1 MSRDLCFTP
10 AVELARLYRARKVSP
25 LEVMQAVLERL
36 DQVNPVV
43 NAFVTVDREGALR
56 QARRATAALAR
67 RGGAVGP
74 LHGIPVGIKDITLT
88 KGMRT
93 TFGSKL
99 FEDYVPDED
108 AAVVERLRAAGAI
121 VLGKTNTPE
130 FAFGPNTVNAVFG
143 ATRNP
148 WNLALSA
155 GGSSGGSA
163 AALATGMCAIA
174 QGTDLGG
181 SLRGPAALCGVVGF
195 RTTPGLIPRYPEVLA
210 WDSYSV
216 EGPMARTV
224 GDTALLLSVM
234 AGPADDRAPMN
245 YATDTRAF
253 RAAVARP
260 SVKGSR
266 IAWTPD
272 MGGLVSVDP
281 EIVSAVEESAAALG
295 KLGARVERASPDMSD
310 VPEVVSLTRGF
321 LMVARHADKLER
333 FGGQLQAGLVE
344 NTTQGLGMSARD
356 VARGELL
363 RTRLWQRV
371 RGFLEIHDLWLTPTA
386 AVPAFPIELPHAMEI
401 GGKPAGKTLQR
412 SYLTYAFSVLG
423 LPAISVPCGFT
434 RGGLP
439 IGLQIVGR
447 PRQEAAVLRAAA
459 AFEAARPWAQRVPP
473 LVTQIRQGDS

>member
-1 MSRDLCFTP
+1 MPRDLCFTP
-10 AVELARLYRARKVSP
+10 ATELSRLYRSRKISP
-25 LEVMQAVLERL
+25 LEVLRAVLERL
-36 DQVNPVV
+36 DRVNPLV
-43 NAFVTVDREGALR
+43 NAIVTLDREAALR
-56 QARRATAALAR
+56 QARRATATLAR
-67 RGGAVGP
+67 RSATLAP
-74 LHGIPVGIKDITLT
+74 LHGIPVGIKDVTPT

-99 FEDYVPDED
+99 FEDHIPMED
-108 AAVVERLRAAGAI
+108 AAVVERLKAGGAI

-163 AALATGMCAIA
+163 AALATGMCPIA

-216 EGPMARTV
+216 EGPMARTIA
-224 GDTALLLSVM
+224 DAALMLSVM
-234 AGPADDRAPMN
+234 VGPADPRSPMS
-245 YATDTRAF
+245 YSSDTKPF
-253 RAAVARP
+253 LAAVKQP

-272 MGGLVSVDP
+272 LGGLVTVDP
-281 EIVSAVEESAAALG
+281 EIASACEGSAG
-295 KLGARVERASPDMSD
+295 VFRKLGARVERASPDMSD
-310 VPEVVSLTRGF
+310 VPDIVALTRGF
-321 LMVARHADKLER
+321 LMVARHADKVDR
-333 FGGQLQAGLVE
+333 WRDQLQAGLVE
-344 NTTQGLGMSARD
+344 NTSQGLGMTSRD

-363 RTRLWQRV
+363 RTQLWHRV
-371 RGFLEIHDLWLTPTA
+371 RAFFETRDLWLTPTT
-386 AVPAFPIELPHAMEI
+386 AVPPFPIELPHAMEI

-434 RGGLP
+434 RDGLP
-439 IGLQIVGR
+439 IGLQIVGP
-447 PRQEAAVLRAAA
+447 PRHEASVLRAAA
-459 AFEAARPWAQRVPP
+459 AFEAAQPWAHRIPP
-473 LVTQIRQGDS
+473 VITQPV

>member
-10 AVELARLYRARKVSP
+10 ATELSRLYRSRTVSP
-25 LEVMQAVLERL
+25 LEVMQAILERV
-36 DQVNPVV
+36 DRVNPLV
-43 NAFVTVDREGALR
+43 NAVVTLDRERGLA
-56 QARRATAALAR
+56 QARRATARLSR
-67 RGGAVGP
+67 RSATLGP
-74 LHGIPVGIKDITLT
+74 LHGIPVGIKDVTPT
-88 KGMRT
+88 KGLRT

-99 FEDYVPDED
+99 FEDHVPTED
-108 AAVVERLRAAGAI
+108 AAVVQRLTTAGAI

-130 FAFGPNTVNAVFG
+130 FAFGPNTVNEVFG

-163 AALATGMCAIA
+163 AALATGMCPIA

-224 GDTALLLSVM
+224 GDIALLLSVM
-234 AGPADDRAPMN
+234 AGPADERSPMN
-245 YATDTRAF
+245 FASDTKQF
-253 RAAVARP
+253 LPAVKRP
-260 SVKGSR
+260 SVKGCR

-272 MGGLVSVDP
+272 LGGLVTVDS
-281 EIVSAVEESAAALG
+281 EIAAACEESSRVFR
-295 KLGARVERASPDMSD
+295 KLGARVERACPDMRT
-310 VPEVVSLTRGF
+310 VPDIVALTRGF
-321 LMVARHADKLER
+321 LMVARHADR
-333 FGGQLQAGLVE
+333 VDRWRDQLQAGLVE
-344 NTTQGLGMSARD
+344 NTLQGLSMTSRD

-363 RTRLWQRV
+363 RTELWGRV
-371 RGFLEIHDLWLTPTA
+371 HAFFETRDLWLTPTT
-386 AVPAFPIELPHAMEI
+386 AVPPFPIELPHAMEI
-401 GGKPAGKTLQR
+401 GGRPAGKTLQR

-434 RGGLP
+434 RDGLP

-447 PRQEAAVLRAAA
+447 PRHEATVLRAAA
-459 AFEAARPWAQRVPP
+459 SFEAAHPWAHRMPP
-473 LVTQIRQGDS
+473 VITQVV

>member
-1 MSRDLCFTP
+1 
-10 AVELARLYRARKVSP
+10 
-25 LEVMQAVLERL
+25 
-36 DQVNPVV
+36 
-43 NAFVTVDREGALR
+43 
-56 QARRATAALAR
+56 
-67 RGGAVGP
+67 
-74 LHGIPVGIKDITLT
+74 
-88 KGMRT
+88 
-93 TFGSKL
+93 
-99 FEDYVPDED
+99 
-108 AAVVERLRAAGAI
+108 
-121 VLGKTNTPE
+121 
-130 FAFGPNTVNAVFG
+130 
-143 ATRNP
+143 
-148 WNLALSA
+148 
-155 GGSSGGSA
+155 
-163 AALATGMCAIA
+163 
-174 QGTDLGG
+174 
-181 SLRGPAALCGVVGF
+181 
-195 RTTPGLIPRYPEVLA
+195 
-210 WDSYSV
+210 
-216 EGPMARTV
+216 MARTV

-371 RGFLEIHDLWLTPTA
+371 RGFLETHDLWLTPTA

>member
-1 MSRDLCFTP
+1 MPRDLCFTP
-10 AVELARLYRARKVSP
+10 ATELARLYRSRKISP
-25 LEVMQAVLERL
+25 LEVMRAVLERL
-36 DQVNPVV
+36 DRVNPLV
-43 NAFVTVDREGALR
+43 NAVVTHDREAALR
-56 QARRATAALAR
+56 EARRATAALAR
-67 RGGAVGP
+67 RSAALGP
-74 LHGIPVGIKDITLT
+74 LHGIPVGIKDVTPT

-99 FEDYVPDED
+99 FEDHIPLED
-108 AAVVERLRAAGAI
+108 AVVVERLKGAGAI

-163 AALATGMCAIA
+163 AALATGICPIA

-224 GDTALLLSVM
+224 GDTALMLSVM
-234 AGPADDRAPMN
+234 AGPADVRSPMN
-245 YATDTRAF
+245 YSADTKPF
-253 RAAVARP
+253 LAAVKQP

-266 IAWTPD
+266 IAWSPD
-272 MGGLVSVDP
+272 LGGLVTVDP
-281 EIVSAVEESAAALG
+281 EIASACEASAG
-295 KLGARVERASPDMSD
+295 VFRKLGARVERASADMHD
-310 VPEVVSLTRGF
+310 VPDIVALTRGF
-321 LMVARHADKLER
+321 LMVARHADKVER
-333 FGGQLQAGLVE
+333 WRDQLQAGLVE
-344 NTTQGLGMSARD
+344 NTSQGLGMTSRD

-363 RTRLWQRV
+363 RTQLWNRV
-371 RGFLEIHDLWLTPTA
+371 RAFFETHDLWLTPTA
-386 AVPAFPIELPHAMEI
+386 AVPPFPIELPHAMEI

-423 LPAISVPCGFT
+423 VPAISVPCGFT
-434 RGGLP
+434 RDGLP
-439 IGLQIVGR
+439 IGLQIVGP
-447 PRQEAAVLRAAA
+447 PRHEAAVLRAAA
-459 AFEAARPWAQRVPP
+459 AFEAAQPWAHRIPP
-473 LVTQIRQGDS
+473 VLMQAV

>member
-1 MSRDLCFTP
+1 MSLDLCFTP
-10 AVELARLYRARKVSP
+10 ATELARLYRARKVSP
-25 LEVMQAVLERL
+25 LELMRAVLERL
-36 DQVNPVV
+36 DRVNPLV
-43 NAFVTVDREGALR
+43 NAVVTLDRETAIR

-67 RGGAVGP
+67 RAATIGP
-74 LHGIPVGIKDITLT
+74 LHGIPVGIKDVTPT

-99 FEDYVPDED
+99 FENHVPGED
-108 AAVVERLRAAGAI
+108 AAVVERLKAAGAI

-163 AALATGMCAIA
+163 AALATGMCPIA

-224 GDTALLLSVM
+224 GDAALLLSVM
-234 AGPADDRAPMN
+234 AGPVDERSPMN
-245 YATDTRAF
+245 YAADTKPF
-253 RAAVARP
+253 LAAVKQP
-260 SVKGSR
+260 SVKGWR

-272 MGGLVSVDP
+272 LGGLVTVDP
-281 EIVSAVEESAAALG
+281 EIAAACEESSRVFR
-295 KLGARVERASPDMSD
+295 KLGARVERASPDMRD
-310 VPEVVSLTRGF
+310 VPDIVALTRGF
-321 LMVARHADKLER
+321 LMVARHADKLDR
-333 FGGQLQAGLVE
+333 WRDQLQAGLVE
-344 NTTQGLGMSARD
+344 NTAQGLGMTSRD

-363 RTRLWQRV
+363 RTQLWHRV
-371 RGFLEIHDLWLTPTA
+371 HAFFETHDLWVTPTA
-386 AVPAFPIELPHAMEI
+386 AVPPFPIELPHAMEI
-401 GGKPAGKTLQR
+401 GGRPAGKTLQR

-423 LPAISVPCGFT
+423 VPAISVPCGFT
-434 RGGLP
+434 RDGLP

-447 PRQEAAVLRAAA
+447 PRHEAAVLRAAA
-459 AFEAARPWAQRVPP
+459 AFEAARPWAHRIPP
-473 LVTQIRQGDS
+473 VIVQAV

>member
-10 AVELARLYRARKVSP
+10 ATELARLYRARKVSP
-25 LEVMQAVLERL
+25 LEVMRAVLERI
-36 DQVNPVV
+36 DRVNPAV
-43 NAFVTVDREGALR
+43 NAVVTLDREGALR
-56 QARRATAALAR
+56 QARRATAALTR
-67 RGGAVGP
+67 RGAALGP
-74 LHGIPVGIKDITLT
+74 LHGIPVGVKDVTPT

-99 FEDYVPDED
+99 FEDFIPEED
-108 AAVVERLRAAGAI
+108 AAVVERLRGAGAI

-130 FAFGPNTVNAVFG
+130 FAFGPNTVNDVFG

-163 AALATGMCAIA
+163 AALATGMCPIA

-195 RTTPGLIPRYPEVLA
+195 RTTPGLIPRYPEILA

-224 GDTALLLSVM
+224 GDTALVLSVM
-234 AGPADDRAPMN
+234 AGPADARSPMN
-245 YATDTRAF
+245 YAADTKPF
-253 RAAVARP
+253 LAAVRQP
-260 SVKGSR
+260 SVKGWR

-272 MGGLVSVDP
+272 LGGLVTVDP
-281 EIVSAVEESAAALG
+281 EIARACEESAAVLRS
-295 KLGARVERASPDMSD
+295 LGARVERASPDMGD
-310 VPEVVSLTRGF
+310 VPDIVALTRGV

-333 FGGQLQAGLVE
+333 WRDTLQAGLVE
-344 NTTQGLGMSARD
+344 NTTQGLAMSARE

-371 RGFLEIHDLWLTPTA
+371 HAFLQTHELWITPTA
-386 AVPAFPIELPHAMEI
+386 AVPPFPIELPHAMEI

-412 SYLTYAFSVLG
+412 SFLTYAFSVLG
-423 LPAISVPCGFT
+423 VPAISVPCGFT
-434 RGGLP
+434 RAGLP

-447 PRQEAAVLRAAA
+447 PRAEATVLRAAA
-459 AFEAARPWAQRVPP
+459 AFEAARPWAHRIPP
-473 LVTQIRQGDS
+473 AVTQGA

>member
-1 MSRDLCFTP
+1 MPRDLCFTP
-10 AVELARLYRARKVSP
+10 ATELSRLYRSRKVSP
-25 LEVMQAVLERL
+25 LEVMRAVLERL
-36 DQVNPVV
+36 DRVNPLV
-43 NAFVTVDREGALR
+43 NAVVTLDREAAVR
-56 QARRATAALAR
+56 EARRATAALVR
-67 RGGAVGP
+67 RSATLGP
-74 LHGIPVGIKDITLT
+74 LHGIPVGIKDVTPT

-99 FEDYVPDED
+99 FEDHIPVED
-108 AAVVERLRAAGAI
+108 AAVVERLKAAGAI

-163 AALATGMCAIA
+163 AALATGMCPIA

-216 EGPMARTV
+216 EGPMARTI
-224 GDTALLLSVM
+224 GDTALMLSVM
-234 AGPADDRAPMN
+234 AGPADARSPMN
-245 YATDTRAF
+245 YSADTKPF
-253 RAAVARP
+253 LAAVRQP

-266 IAWTPD
+266 IAWSPD
-272 MGGLVSVDP
+272 LGGLVTVDP
-281 EIVSAVEESAAALG
+281 EIASACEASAG
-295 KLGARVERASPDMSD
+295 VFRKLGARVERASADMHD
-310 VPEVVSLTRGF
+310 VPDIVALTRGF
-321 LMVARHADKLER
+321 LMVARHADKVER
-333 FGGQLQAGLVE
+333 WRDQLQAGLVE
-344 NTTQGLGMSARD
+344 NTSQGLGMTSRD

-363 RTRLWQRV
+363 RTQLWNRV
-371 RGFLEIHDLWLTPTA
+371 RAFFETHDLWLTPTA
-386 AVPAFPIELPHAMEI
+386 AVPPFPIELPHAMEI

-434 RGGLP
+434 REGLP
-439 IGLQIVGR
+439 IGLQIVGP
-447 PRQEAAVLRAAA
+447 PRHEAAVLRAAA
-459 AFEAARPWAQRVPP
+459 AFEAARPWAHRIPP
-473 LVTQIRQGDS
+473 VLMQAV

>member
-10 AVELARLYRARKVSP
+10 ATELSRLYRSRKVSP
-25 LEVMQAVLERL
+25 LEVMRAVLERL
-36 DQVNPVV
+36 DRVNPLV
-43 NAFVTVDREGALR
+43 NAVVTLDREAALR
-56 QARRATAALAR
+56 EARRATAALAR
-67 RGGAVGP
+67 RSAALGP
-74 LHGIPVGIKDITLT
+74 LHGIPVGIKDVTPT

-99 FEDYVPDED
+99 FEDHIPLED
-108 AAVVERLRAAGAI
+108 AAVVERLKGAGAI

-163 AALATGMCAIA
+163 AALATGICPIA

-224 GDTALLLSVM
+224 GDTALMLSVM
-234 AGPADDRAPMN
+234 AGPADVRSPMN
-245 YATDTRAF
+245 YSTDTKPF
-253 RAAVARP
+253 LTAVKQP

-266 IAWTPD
+266 IAWSPD
-272 MGGLVSVDP
+272 LGGLVTVDP
-281 EIVSAVEESAAALG
+281 EIASACEASAG
-295 KLGARVERASPDMSD
+295 VFRKLGARVVRASADMHD
-310 VPEVVSLTRGF
+310 VPDIVALTRGF
-321 LMVARHADKLER
+321 LMVARHADKVER
-333 FGGQLQAGLVE
+333 WRDQLQAGLVE
-344 NTTQGLGMSARD
+344 NTSQGLGMTSRD

-363 RTRLWQRV
+363 RTQLWNRV
-371 RGFLEIHDLWLTPTA
+371 RAFFETHDLWLTPTA
-386 AVPAFPIELPHAMEI
+386 AVPPFPIELPHAMEI

-434 RGGLP
+434 REGLP
-439 IGLQIVGR
+439 IGLQIVGP
-447 PRQEAAVLRAAA
+447 PRHEAAVLRAAA
-459 AFEAARPWAQRVPP
+459 AFEAAQPWAHRIPP
-473 LVTQIRQGDS
+473 VLMQAV

>member
-10 AVELARLYRARKVSP
+10 ATELSRLYRSRKVSP
-25 LEVMQAVLERL
+25 LEVMRAVLERL
-36 DQVNPVV
+36 DRVNPLV
-43 NAFVTVDREGALR
+43 NAVVTLDREAALR
-56 QARRATAALAR
+56 EARRATAALAR
-67 RGGAVGP
+67 RSAALGP
-74 LHGIPVGIKDITLT
+74 LHGIPVGIKDVTPT

-99 FEDYVPDED
+99 FEDHIPLED
-108 AAVVERLRAAGAI
+108 AAVVERLKGAGAI

-163 AALATGMCAIA
+163 AALATGICPIA

-224 GDTALLLSVM
+224 GDTALMLSVM
-234 AGPADDRAPMN
+234 AGPADVRSPMN
-245 YATDTRAF
+245 YSTDTKPF
-253 RAAVARP
+253 LAAVKQP

-266 IAWTPD
+266 IAWSPD
-272 MGGLVSVDP
+272 LGGLVTVDP
-281 EIVSAVEESAAALG
+281 EIASACEASAG
-295 KLGARVERASPDMSD
+295 VFRKLGARVVRASADMHD
-310 VPEVVSLTRGF
+310 VPDIVALTRGF
-321 LMVARHADKLER
+321 LMVARHADKVER
-333 FGGQLQAGLVE
+333 WRDQLQAGLVE
-344 NTTQGLGMSARD
+344 NTSQGLGMTSRD

-363 RTRLWQRV
+363 RTQLWNRV
-371 RGFLEIHDLWLTPTA
+371 RAFFETHDLWLTPTA
-386 AVPAFPIELPHAMEI
+386 AVPPFPIELPHAMEI

-434 RGGLP
+434 REGLP
-439 IGLQIVGR
+439 IGLQIVGP
-447 PRQEAAVLRAAA
+447 PRHEAAVLRAAA
-459 AFEAARPWAQRVPP
+459 AFEAAQPWAHRIPP
-473 LVTQIRQGDS
+473 VLMQAV

>member
-10 AVELARLYRARKVSP
+10 ASELARLYRSRKVSP
-25 LEVMQAVLERL
+25 LEVMRAVLERV
-36 DQVNPVV
+36 DRVNPLV
-43 NAFVTVDREGALR
+43 NAVVTLDREAAMN

-67 RGGAVGP
+67 RSAALGP
-74 LHGIPVGIKDITLT
+74 LHGIPVGIKDVTPT

-99 FEDYVPDED
+99 FEDHVPAED
-108 AAVVERLRAAGAI
+108 AAVVERLKAAGAI

-163 AALATGMCAIA
+163 AALATGMCPIA

-216 EGPMARTV
+216 EGPMARTT

-234 AGPADDRAPMN
+234 AGPADARAPMN
-245 YATDTRAF
+245 YAADPKPF
-253 RAAVARP
+253 LAAVRQP

-272 MGGLVSVDP
+272 LGGLVTVDP
-281 EIVSAVEESAAALG
+281 EIATACAESARIFRT
-295 KLGARVERASPDMSD
+295 LGARVERASPDMRD
-310 VPEVVSLTRGF
+310 VPEIVALTRGF
-321 LMVARHADKLER
+321 LMVARHADKLDR
-333 FGGQLQAGLVE
+333 WRDQLQAGLVE
-344 NTTQGLGMSARD
+344 NTVQGLAMTSRD

-363 RTRLWQRV
+363 RTQLWHRV
-371 RGFLEIHDLWLTPTA
+371 HAFFESRDLWLTPTT
-386 AVPAFPIELPHAMEI
+386 AVPPFPIELPHAMEI

-412 SYLTYAFSVLG
+412 SFLTYAFSVLG

-434 RGGLP
+434 RDGLP

-459 AFEAARPWAQRVPP
+459 AFEAAQPWAHRMPP
-473 LVTQIRQGDS
+473 VITQAV

>member
-1 MSRDLCFTP
+1 MPRDLCFTP
-10 AVELARLYRARKVSP
+10 AAELSRLYRARTVSP
-25 LEVMQAVLERL
+25 LEVMQAVLERI
-36 DQVNPVV
+36 DRVNPLV
-43 NAFVTVDREGALR
+43 NAIVTLTRDTALAE
-56 QARRATAALAR
+56 ARRATAALTR
-67 RGGAVGP
+67 RSATLGP
-74 LHGIPVGIKDITLT
+74 LHGIPVGIKDVTPT
-88 KGMRT
+88 KGIRT

-99 FEDYVPDED
+99 YEDHVPAED
-108 AAVVERLRAAGAI
+108 AAVVERLRGAGAI

-224 GDTALLLSVM
+224 GDAALTLSVM

-245 YATDTRAF
+245 YAADTRAF

-260 SVKGSR
+260 SVKGWR
-266 IAWTPD
+266 ISWTPD
-272 MGGLVSVDP
+272 LGGLVTVDP
-281 EIVSAVEESAAALG
+281 EVASAVEEAAAAMR
-295 KLGARVERASPDMSD
+295 KLGARVERASPDMGD
-310 VPEVVSLTRGF
+310 VPDVVALTRGF

-333 FGGQLQAGLVE
+333 WEGQLQAGLVE
-344 NTTQGLGMSARD
+344 NTRQGLGMSARD

-371 RGFLEIHDLWLTPTA
+371 RAFLGTRDVWLMPTA

-434 RGGLP
+434 REGLP

-447 PRQEAAVLRAAA
+447 PRQEATVLRAAA
-459 AFEAARPWAQRVPP
+459 AFEEARPWAQYIPP
-473 LVTQIRQGDS
+473 VVTRRR

>member
-1 MSRDLCFTP
+1 MPRDLCFTP
-10 AVELARLYRARKVSP
+10 ATELSRLYRSRKVSP
-25 LEVMQAVLERL
+25 LEVLRAVLERL
-36 DQVNPVV
+36 DRVNPRV
-43 NAFVTVDREGALR
+43 NAIVTLDREAALR
-56 QARRATAALAR
+56 QARRATATLAR
-67 RGGAVGP
+67 RSATLGP
-74 LHGIPVGIKDITLT
+74 LHGIPVGIKDVTPT

-99 FEDYVPDED
+99 FEDHIPMED
-108 AAVVERLRAAGAI
+108 AAVVERLKAAGAI

-163 AALATGMCAIA
+163 AALATGMCPIA
-174 QGTDLGG
+174 HGTDLGG

-216 EGPMARTV
+216 EGPMARTI
-224 GDTALLLSVM
+224 GDAALMLSVM
-234 AGPADDRAPMN
+234 AGPADARSPMS
-245 YATDTRAF
+245 YSSDTRPF
-253 RAAVARP
+253 LAAVKQP

-272 MGGLVSVDP
+272 LGGLVTVDP
-281 EIVSAVEESAAALG
+281 EIAGACEGSASVFRG
-295 KLGARVERASPDMSD
+295 LGARVGRASPDMSD
-310 VPEVVSLTRGF
+310 VPDIVALTRGF
-321 LMVARHADKLER
+321 LMVARHADKVDR
-333 FGGQLQAGLVE
+333 WRDQLQAGLVE
-344 NTTQGLGMSARD
+344 NTSQGLGMTSRD

-363 RTRLWQRV
+363 RTQLWHRV
-371 RGFLEIHDLWLTPTA
+371 HAFFETHDLWLTPTA
-386 AVPAFPIELPHAMEI
+386 AVPPFPIELPHAMEI

-434 RGGLP
+434 RDGLP
-439 IGLQIVGR
+439 IGLQIVGS
-447 PRQEAAVLRAAA
+447 PRHEASVLRAAA
-459 AFEAARPWAQRVPP
+459 AFEAAQPWAHRIPP
-473 LVTQIRQGDS
+473 VITQPV

>member
-10 AVELARLYRARKVSP
+10 ATELSRLYRSRKVSP
-25 LEVMQAVLERL
+25 LEVMRAVLERL
-36 DQVNPVV
+36 DRVNPLV
-43 NAFVTVDREGALR
+43 NAVVTFDREAALR
-56 QARRATAALAR
+56 EARRATAALAPR
-67 RGGAVGP
+67 SAALGA
-74 LHGIPVGIKDITLT
+74 LHGIPVGIKDVTPT

-99 FEDYVPDED
+99 FEDHIPLED
-108 AAVVERLRAAGAI
+108 AAVVERLKAAGAI

-163 AALATGMCAIA
+163 AALATGICPIA

-224 GDTALLLSVM
+224 GDTALMLSVM
-234 AGPADDRAPMN
+234 AGPADVRSPMN
-245 YATDTRAF
+245 YSTDTKPF
-253 RAAVARP
+253 LAAVKQP

-266 IAWTPD
+266 IAWSPD
-272 MGGLVSVDP
+272 LGGLVTVDP
-281 EIVSAVEESAAALG
+281 EIASACEASAG
-295 KLGARVERASPDMSD
+295 VFRKLGARVVRASADMHD
-310 VPEVVSLTRGF
+310 VPDIVALTRGF
-321 LMVARHADKLER
+321 LMVARHADKVER
-333 FGGQLQAGLVE
+333 WRDQLQAGLVE
-344 NTTQGLGMSARD
+344 NTSQGLGMTSRD

-363 RTRLWQRV
+363 RTQLWNRV
-371 RGFLEIHDLWLTPTA
+371 RAFFEMHDLWLTPTA
-386 AVPAFPIELPHAMEI
+386 AVPPFPIELPHAMEI
-401 GGKPAGKTLQR
+401 GGKPTGKTLQR

-434 RGGLP
+434 REGLP
-439 IGLQIVGR
+439 IGLQIIGP
-447 PRQEAAVLRAAA
+447 PRHEAAVQA
-459 AFEAARPWAQRVPP
+459 V
-473 LVTQIRQGDS
+473 